1 MLKYFQL
8 YENFGKAIQRFK
20 MTRRPSSQP
29 GSSPG
34 TPYLPIFGTIPSRSA
49 LVKVRTKSQALEA
62 AWPGN
67 SIKAPRLWFFSGHQN
82 PSSSGCL
89 AESHVRLALIKHQ
102 TKSQTLQGAW
112 QSHALKALVKK
123 IAKCQAL
130 QIGGQGHTFKR
141 QNRKVFKLSGIRRRS
156 RLRFNITPRAKSSR
170 LPGSVTWSRL

>member
-123 IAKCQAL
+123 SPNVKLCLWPRSHVQETKS
-130 QIGGQGHTFKR
+130 QGFQTLWHSEAFKTPVQHHTE
-141 QNRKVFKLSGIRRRS
+141 S
-156 RLRFNITPRAKSSR
+156 
-170 LPGSVTWSRL
+170 